1 MEVVAAVFTDGDRV
15 LACRRRAGLEAAGRW
30 EFPGG
35 KLEPGESCEAALER
49 EIGEELDVEIEVGEV
64 LDRSTTMVAGR
75 PITLS
80 CYFVRALA
88 EGPGA
93 STDHDQVCWFARD
106 RLPWLVWAAPD
117 LPAKGRTPREHRS
130 ERREPSVLFAAA
142 GPRGPSVFL
151 SRSHGRPDA
160 GRDVPAFP
168 SARDAK

>member
-1 MEVVAAVFTDGDRV
+1 MEAVAAVFTDGDRV

-49 EIGEELDVEIEVGEV
+49 EIAEELDVEIEVGEV

-106 RLPWLVWAAPD
+106 RLPWLRWAAPD
-117 LPAKGRTPREHRS
+117 LPAVRK
-130 ERREPSVLFAAA
+130 LAFATTVI
-142 GPRGPSVFL
+142 P
-151 SRSHGRPDA
+151 
-160 GRDVPAFP
+160 
-168 SARDAK
+168 